1 MKKIL
6 KPKQLEQAAYFS
18 DFTGQPFGGLFH
30 PPVELKMTFNY
41 GSIYDGSDVTLHL
54 SDKDMEPILDLI
66 QSKLNPDYK
75 KDLKDT
81 LDDNNEELDAAMD
94 SRDPMMCEYYISCNS
109 LIKKLLG
116 PVDSTDFI
124 SEDRD
129 RG

>member
-41 GSIYDGSDVTLHL
+41 GSIYDQSEVTLHL

-81 LDDNNEELDAAMD
+81 LDDYNEELDAAMD